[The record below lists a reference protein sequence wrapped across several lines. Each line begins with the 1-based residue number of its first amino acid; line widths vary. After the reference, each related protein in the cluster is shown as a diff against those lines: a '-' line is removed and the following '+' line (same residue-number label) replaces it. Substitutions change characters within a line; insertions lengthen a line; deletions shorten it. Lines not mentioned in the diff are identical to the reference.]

1 MRADPLLGDPCTPEG
16 LVGEDRARHRRNAG
30 TEARGARAGTAVV
43 DGGDAA
49 REHRVMVQGSDDPY
63 VRVARLQGGQAPP
76 PALTSARTPS
86 ARLTSVIIRTTASG
100 SCTGMLPNP

>member
-1 MRADPLLGDPCTPEG
+1 
-16 LVGEDRARHRRNAG
+16 
-30 TEARGARAGTAVV
+30 
-43 DGGDAA
+43 
-49 REHRVMVQGSDDPY
+49 MVQGSDDPY